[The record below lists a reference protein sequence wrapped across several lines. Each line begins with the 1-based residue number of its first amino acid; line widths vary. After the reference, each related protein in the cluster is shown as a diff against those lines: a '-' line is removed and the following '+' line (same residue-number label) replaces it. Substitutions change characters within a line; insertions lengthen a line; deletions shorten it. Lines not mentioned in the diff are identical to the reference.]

1 MGACGCTFQTVP
13 GSLEF
18 QRRYKPENNSGC
30 CCTNTGDCTVPSRAV
45 DGSPRANWEKIYG
58 KLVTTITETQD
69 AVGHPVTEIVR
80 TGCGVTTTLNEKTAC
95 CSLRYKVTR

>member
-1 MGACGCTFQTVP
+1 MSVCGCAFQPVP

-30 CCTNTGDCTVPSRAV
+30 CSSTTGDCSTPSMAI
-45 DGSPRANWEKIYG
+45 DGSPRANWEATHG
-58 KLVTTITETQD
+58 KLVTTVTETQD

-80 TGCGVTTTLNEKTAC
+80 TACPVPTTLNEKAAC
-95 CSLRYKVTR
+95 CSFRYKVIR

>member
-30 CCTNTGDCTVPSRAV
+30 CCTTTGDCSTPSRAV
-45 DGSPRANWEKIYG
+45 EGSPRADWEAIYG
-58 KLVTTITETQD
+58 KLVTTITQTFDAQGHNVWLIERTACPIET
-69 AVGHPVTEIVR
+69 V
-80 TGCGVTTTLNEKTAC
+80 LNEKPAC
-95 CSLRYKVTR
+95 CSFRYKVVR